1 MFFVDLILPTGGLI
15 SFTFLSNDYSG
26 TCATLAMASM
36 VSKMPSLEPGLLP
49 SIMTLYVGIIAFLI
63 FHLTELTY

>member
-1 MFFVDLILPTGGLI
+1 
-15 SFTFLSNDYSG
+15 
-26 TCATLAMASM
+26 LAMASM